1 MMAYYSNDFYTK
13 TNPNFQ
19 EFITQLENLSRKFGV
34 VVYGHFDLTDNP
46 DEFKNVVYDRDIS
59 SSDICARG
67 YWSE

>member
-59 SSDICARG
+59 SSDIRARN
-67 YWSE
+67 YWGE

>member
-1 MMAYYSNDFYTK
+1 MAYYSNDFYTK

-59 SSDICARG
+59 SSDIYARG
-67 YWSE
+67 YWGE